1 METDVFPRMGREEFV
16 PLFEALIKLLGNSV
30 IVLSLGFET
39 GRGFCVGEIMPRICE
54 I

>member
-16 PLFEALIKLLGNSV
+16 PLFETLIKLLGNSV
-30 IVLSLGFET
+30 MALSLGFET
-39 GRGFCVGEIMPRICE
+39 GKDFYVGEIKARICE